1 MSSSELFQHA
11 ILDKFYSSF
20 LKTGKIC
27 FQPTVYSDKTNF
39 LNYMANLSMFSDNIM
54 DLMSDK
60 SQEFVDLYKNTF
72 FSAHNQIQANVVI
85 KMEKLMS
92 FTAQKSPK
100 NLETFSTSII
110 FIPLNLNQFTGISGR
125 FFSRNSHK

>member
-11 ILDKFYSSF
+11 ILDKSIVHF
-20 LKTGKIC
+20 LKTGRIC

-39 LNYMANLSMFSDNIM
+39 LNYMSNLSMFSDNIM

-60 SQEFVDLYKNTF
+60 SQEFVDLYRNTF
-72 FSAHNQIQANVVI
+72 FSAHNQIQANVVT

-92 FTAQKSPK
+92 FLTTEYGA
-100 NLETFSTSII
+100 
-110 FIPLNLNQFTGISGR
+110 
-125 FFSRNSHK
+125 